1 MDTLLYAGSFD
12 PVTRGHMDVIRRAAA
27 LCPELVVAV
36 MHNPEKHGFL
46 PVPMRVELL
55 KTACRGLNNVRV
67 IAHGGLLIDCAH
79 EVGAKAVI
87 RGLRPLGD
95 FESEYQMAQVN
106 KRLGGVETLLM
117 TTSDDCAS
125 ISSSIVRQVAAFG
138 GDSIGQAR
146 RVIDELEAR
155 INDARR
161 VPMSK
166 TLSIIDTGELI
177 DLIGQLRIVL
187 PHTVVQAQAIL
198 DERKK
203 ILGEAK
209 EEAKASTGKADA
221 YYTEKVENAK
231 RFEQD
236 VKMEADAY
244 DKQIRQKAQED
255 SNAIIADANTR
266 AEQIVFNAQQQAQKL
281 VEDNEITRRAQAYA
295 VETRERAEKDADSI
309 YNQACVQVDKMLSGA
324 AAALSRSASEL
335 AALRDNLLTQGN
347 NPQQDR

>member
-55 KTACRGLNNVRV
+55 KTACRELPNVRV
-67 IAHGGLLIDCAH
+67 IAHGGLLIDCAR

-138 GDSIGQAR
+138 GDISPM
-146 RVIDELEAR
+146 
-155 INDARR
+155 
-161 VPMSK
+161 VPEG
-166 TLSIIDTGELI
+166 TAE
-177 DLIGQLRIVL
+177 
-187 PHTVVQAQAIL
+187 
-198 DERKK
+198 K
-203 ILGEAK
+203 IL
-209 EEAKASTGKADA
+209 
-221 YYTEKVENAK
+221 
-231 RFEQD
+231 
-236 VKMEADAY
+236 
-244 DKQIRQKAQED
+244 
-255 SNAIIADANTR
+255 
-266 AEQIVFNAQQQAQKL
+266 
-281 VEDNEITRRAQAYA
+281 
-295 VETRERAEKDADSI
+295 
-309 YNQACVQVDKMLSGA
+309 
-324 AAALSRSASEL
+324 AALS
-335 AALRDNLLTQGN
+335 QK
-347 NPQQDR
+347 